1 MVPVLL
7 AFMGKSEKREEMII
21 YGRVDKSNHSW
32 YCRRNYRMAADQQY
46 RTYDPGGR
54 IYPAECK
61 SAVQRILSGG
71 NPAGGN
77 SGSGGTV
84 LE

>member
-7 AFMGKSEKREEMII
+7 AFMGKTEKREEIII
-21 YGRVDKSNHSW
+21 YGRVDKSNNSG
-32 YCRRNYRMAADQQY
+32 YRGRNYRMAADQQY
-46 RTYDPGGR
+46 RAYDSGGR
-54 IYPAECK
+54 IYQAECK
-61 SAVQRILSGG
+61 YAVQRILSGG
-71 NPAGGN
+71 DSAGGH